1 LLFADALFFVT
12 EAIRLVEVVKRQ
24 HASSVI
30 GLAVSNKRMPAR
42 VITIAGTAA
51 SPRLELF
58 IVNLEVIRGTAKDSA
73 TGIK

>member
-12 EAIRLVEVVKRQ
+12 EAIRLVEVVQRQ

-30 GLAVSNKRMPAR
+30 GLTVSDKRMPAR

-73 TGIK
+73 AVIK

>member
-30 GLAVSNKRMPAR
+30 GLAVPDKRMPAR

-73 TGIK
+73 AGIK

>member
-1 LLFADALFFVT
+1 MLFADALFFVA
-12 EAIRLVEVVKRQ
+12 EAIRLVEVVQRQ

-30 GLAVSNKRMPAR
+30 GLAVSDKRMPAR

-73 TGIK
+73 AVIK